1 MAHPAQIG
9 ILGCNDR
16 HSRRGHARRLQV
28 SLNKAETHSWPV
40 ARKKRRCLD
49 DWRHHHCCWGLLQPA
64 AGQEQEAAEVR
75 EATWDLLLARPRKST
90 EAAVVAEVVEAP
102 P

>member
-9 ILGCNDR
+9 ILGCDDR

-28 SLNKAETHSWPV
+28 SLNKAETHSWLV

-49 DWRHHHCCWGLLQPA
+49 DWRHQHLGLLQPA
-64 AGQEQEAAEVR
+64 GQEEAAEVR